1 MKKTITFLLCAL
13 FLAHFSCTTQKE
25 QISVRIDGWGDDTV
39 MIQYHDPVAGQGG
52 ADTVLARNGR
62 FGYTLPVEGLAQ
74 AFFYRKA
81 DLYSRS
87 GSDYLPGSRMIE
99 VAATSGERLANRGKA
114 RADLVLEYTARGSQL
129 MEDLGKIRAQK
140 LEYIIQN
147 DSNEFALIA
156 AMEKNASTE
165 EFFARRREL
174 NAEIG
179 TVERTHFQANPDHL
193 SSAIFVLAQ
202 PLDSFPAYYTLLTEE
217 VKNGVFK
224 PLLNAR
230 ELRFAEYQEY
240 QKNKMKEWIGQPAPD
255 FTLTGIDGE
264 PFTLSEYDTQGKY
277 TVLDFWGS
285 WCGPCIAGIPEMK
298 KQYEQYRNRLEIIGI
313 ACKDKETAWR
323 AAVAEH
329 GLPWIQVIND
339 ETSAES
345 NVAVRY
351 AVGAYPTKIILSP
364 DKTILFTFVGEGR
377 DFYEKLDELL
387 K

>member
-1 MKKTITFLLCAL
+1 MKKTTLFPLCAL
-13 FLAHFSCTTQKE
+13 FLAHFSCSRQKE

-39 MIQYHDPVAGQGG
+39 VVEYFSTLTKETGR
-52 ADTVLARNGR
+52 DTLLARGGR
-62 FGYTLPVEGLAQ
+62 FGYTLPLTDSLVQVLIFRE
-74 AFFYRKA
+74 A
-81 DLYSRS
+81 DKVNGSFLPMSRRILTLLS
-87 GSDYLPGSRMIE
+87 LPD
-99 VAATSGERLANRGKA
+99 ERLKISGRVRSDAA
-114 RADLVLEYTARGSQL
+114 LEYTVRGSAPA
-129 MEDLGKIRAQK
+129 EDLAALRAETLPIEIRR
-140 LEYIIQN
+140 
-147 DSNEFALIA
+147 DSNEFVLNEVYGKDSI
-156 AMEKNASTE
+156 E
-165 EFFARRREL
+165 EANRFARRREL
-174 NAEIG
+174 NVEIR
-179 TVERTHFQANPDHL
+179 TVEREHILTHPDRL
-193 SSAIFVLAQ
+193 SSAFFMLMQ
-202 PLDSFPAYYTLLTEE
+202 PLDSLPTYYALLSDG
-217 VKNGVFK
+217 VKNGIMK
-224 PLLNAR
+224 P
-230 ELRFAEYQEY
+230 ELDALMQHFAEYQEY

-255 FTLTGIDGE
+255 FTLTGIDGGL
-264 PFTLSEYDTQGKY
+264 FTLSEYDTRGKY

-298 KQYEQYRNRLEIIGI
+298 KQYEQYRNRLELIGI
-313 ACKDKETAWR
+313 ACKDKETAWK